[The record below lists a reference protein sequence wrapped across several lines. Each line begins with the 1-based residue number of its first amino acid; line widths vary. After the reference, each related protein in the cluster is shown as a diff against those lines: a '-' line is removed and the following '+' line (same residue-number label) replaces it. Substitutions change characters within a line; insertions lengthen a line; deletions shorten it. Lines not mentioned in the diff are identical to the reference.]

1 MYENE
6 EVNLLDLV
14 MPATTADTNIHTFSE
29 FKEWINTSFQVK
41 TQLNSASYIKKK
53 DMVKSLKLKSS
64 HSIGSES
71 PKMLRSL
78 KQRQSLSF
86 QTLDQI

>member
-6 EVNLLDLV
+6 GENLLDFV

-29 FKEWINTSFQVK
+29 FKEWINTSFHIT
-41 TQLNSASYIKKK
+41 TQLHSASNIKKK
-53 DMVKSLKLKSS
+53 DMVKSLKLRPS

-71 PKMLRSL
+71 PKMLKSL